1 MKSKP
6 VRSHLAFYYYLC
18 NTTKTTPHMENKK
31 KILVVDDEETLCE
44 ALRYNLQADG
54 YEVDTAYSAE
64 EALTLDLTRY
74 DLYLLDIMMGEIS
87 GTQLARILKSSPATS
102 SKPVIF
108 CTAKDT
114 EDDMISG
121 LDLGADDYIT
131 KPYSIRSVTAR
142 IRAVLRRA
150 APQPL
155 TLNYNVDDN
164 IAYRGLSVIPSK
176 KMCIVDGE
184 EVKLPRKEFEIL
196 QKLMSHRGQI
206 FTREEIIREIWPD
219 EVVVL
224 DRVVDVNITRIRH
237 KISEYGKNIVSRSGY
252 GYGFME

>member
-1 MKSKP
+1 MEMTT
-6 VRSHLAFYYYLC
+6 SH
-18 NTTKTTPHMENKK
+18 MGNKK

-44 ALRYNLQADG
+44 ALRFNLQADG
-54 YEVDTAYSAE
+54 YEVDTANSAE
-64 EALTLDLTRY
+64 QALAMDLTRY

-102 SKPVIF
+102 TKPVIF

-114 EDDMISG
+114 EDDMIAG

-150 APQPL
+150 ASQ
-155 TLNYNVDDN
+155 TLPSASEGADKIV
-164 IAYRGLSVIPSK
+164 YRGLAVIPSR
-176 KMCIVDGE
+176 KMCLVNGE
-184 EVKLPRKEFEIL
+184 ETKLPRKEFEIL
-196 QKLMSHRGQI
+196 LKLMSHRGQI
-206 FTREEIIREIWPD
+206 FSREELIREIWPG

-237 KISEYGKNIVSRSGY
+237 KIGEYGKNIVSRSGY
-252 GYGFME
+252 GYGFFE